1 MNFDNLVV
9 HIYHRQSIFYYRRDS
24 ASYRIFYGE
33 FDPGSGLTLAECLT
47 HASRAAAGVVY
58 YLPASGGRLSNAW
71 ERAPK

>member
-1 MNFDNLVV
+1 MTFS
-9 HIYHRQSIFYYRRDS
+9 HSF
-24 ASYRIFYGE
+24 FYGE